1 MTPPRGFRE
10 RLCLMDAARLDRTLS
25 RMAAEICERHPDT
38 ARLLLVGVHTRGVP
52 LAERLAARLPARPV
66 VGSLDITLYR
76 DDLTTIAPH
85 PLTRGTAI
93 PVAID
98 GRVVIVVDDVLFTG
112 RTVRAALDELVD
124 FGRPARI
131 ELAVLCDRG
140 HRELPI
146 RADYVGETVSTAREE
161 IVEVRLSAQDGEES
175 VWLLEPGPAPVAP
188 PRPAPAPVSPQAP
201 ATAEPKA
208 AARKAPAKKAAAK
221 PAARPARP
229 AARKKTAPRRK
240 R

>member
-52 LAERLAARLPARPV
+52 LAQRLAARLPVRPV

-146 RADYVGETVSTAREE
+146 RADYVGETVSTARDE
-161 IVEVRLSAQDGEES
+161 IVEVRLSDEDGEDS
-175 VWLLEPGPAPVAP
+175 VWLLEPAPLPAATPPPPPPVER
-188 PRPAPAPVSPQAP
+188 RPAA
-201 ATAEPKA
+201 K
-208 AARKAPAKKAAAK
+208 KAPAREAPAK
-221 PAARPARP
+221 PAARPAR
-229 AARKKTAPRRK
+229 AATRRKPAPRRK